1 MIATMRR
8 TTLEPLCARQITE
21 RTWRGRTRG
30 AREAGGGGGKP
41 GINVRSCYTGSSN
54 EFEDAQEQA
63 PTQVQ
68 NHDKF
73 FDAQT
78 TLWPSDIA
86 VNQRAPGQLQLD
98 DCIYPS
104 PCGSL

>member
-1 MIATMRR
+1 MRR
-8 TTLEPLCARQITE
+8 TTLEPLYARQSTE
-21 RTWRGRTRG
+21 RTWRG
-30 AREAGGGGGKP
+30 GGGANGGDK
-41 GINVRSCYTGSSN
+41 RSFVLHCSSN
-54 EFEDAQEQA
+54 EFEEAQEQA
-63 PTQVQ
+63 PTQVP

-104 PCGSL
+104 PWGSV

>member
-1 MIATMRR
+1 MRASKFGKNLAG
-8 TTLEPLCARQITE
+8 TDPVSGG
-21 RTWRGRTRG
+21 RGR
-30 AREAGGGGGKP
+30 REA
-41 GINVRSCYTGSSN
+41 GINVRSWYNGSSN
-54 EFEDAQEQA
+54 EFEDAQDQA
-63 PTQVQ
+63 PTQVP

-73 FDAQT
+73 LDAQT

-104 PCGSL
+104 PWGSL